1 MNNKVYYEE
10 TIELKQEINR
20 HDKAKCRLFE
30 RTDKMD
36 KTLKENKGKLGG
48 RERRERE

>member
-1 MNNKVYYEE
+1 MSNKVYYKE

-20 HDKAKCRLFE
+20 HDKSKCKLFE

-36 KTLKENKGKLGG
+36 KTLKENKGKLK
-48 RERRERE
+48 REEERE